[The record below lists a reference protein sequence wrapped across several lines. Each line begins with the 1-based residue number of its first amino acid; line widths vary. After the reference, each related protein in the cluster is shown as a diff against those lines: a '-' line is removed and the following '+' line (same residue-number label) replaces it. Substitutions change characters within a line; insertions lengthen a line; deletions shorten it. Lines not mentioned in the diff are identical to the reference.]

1 MLNRAIY
8 YVGSSGA
15 RRNLTGGSIT
25 ATVET
30 AKKIASF
37 CNLAVGWHY
46 GDGGP
51 VSQPT
56 IAAAESILW
65 TLVLEGIS
73 DTNAFPGINGEVM
86 VTAYSDGHYIEAIV
100 ENDGS
105 ISLTHEFN
113 DVEMFSKEHMLQADA
128 MAKLRDILGEIW
140 STSASYTPNTSIIT
154 LRKTVSRVWLSET
167 HPTAAE
173 HLLFNV
179 PVLTQPT
186 LAFAATLDTIIPRG
200 YRRTTHFLDL

>member
-1 MLNRAIY
+1 VL
-8 YVGSSGA
+8 
-15 RRNLTGGSIT
+15 
-25 ATVET
+25 
-30 AKKIASF
+30 
-37 CNLAVGWHY
+37 
-46 GDGGP
+46 
-51 VSQPT
+51 QPT

-65 TLVLEGIS
+65 TLVLEGMS
-73 DTNAFPGINGEVM
+73 DTNAFPGISGEVM

-105 ISLTHEFN
+105 ISLMHEFN
-113 DVEMFSKEHMLQADA
+113 DAEMFSKEHMLQADA
-128 MAKLRDILGEIW
+128 IAKLRDILGEIW

-173 HLLFNV
+173 HPLFNV

-186 LAFAATLDTIIPRG
+186 LVFAATLDTIIPPQLPEN
-200 YRRTTHFLDL
+200 HPFLGSLTKAYSARDIG